1 MKHTPVK
8 PVSAFHWRTGEPSIF
23 RPLQTA
29 ANLRAASTAKVERAR
44 EQGVDRSVIHGLSK
58 KADVRVSELRHQNRF
73 SPPIEDRKA
82 GERSR
87 DRNRAIRR
95 GGI

>member
-1 MKHTPVK
+1 MKQSSVL
-8 PVSAFHWRTGEPSIF
+8 SAFHWRTGEPSVF

-44 EQGVDRSVIHGLSK
+44 KQGVDRSVIHGLSK

-73 SPPIEDRKA
+73 SPPIENADE
-82 GERSR
+82 GQRSR
-87 DRNRAIRR
+87 DRRDAIRR

>member
-1 MKHTPVK
+1 MKHHK
-8 PVSAFHWRTGEPSIF
+8 PAAPLSAFHWRTGEPSVS

-44 EQGVDRSVIHGLSK
+44 KQGVDRSVIHGLSK
-58 KADVRVSELRHQNRF
+58 KADVRVSELRQNRF
-73 SPPIEDRKA
+73 SPPIENA
-82 GERSR
+82 EEGQRSR
-87 DRNRAIRR
+87 DRSDSIRR